1 MPNFRCYARLR
12 QLPTWPKLRH
22 VIGGPYSL
30 AAQFAAC
37 HAGRSSCVKVYAI
50 YAIRDPR
57 FIDPFGHPFG
67 PAFYVGM
74 TSNPRARVLSH
85 LRQAVKKLRPDIA
98 KDQQITAIL
107 QEGEVP
113 QFELLSCVFSLS
125 DALHAEK
132 LWTRYFATMGYS
144 STFGITNP
152 AYSARE
158 YAHAF
163 EPDYAAEALTVGEA
177 FAFGLSIHLQCLDCG
192 HIRVKGHA
200 ARLNKSAFS
209 KKTLGNLRAEQRY
222 CFECSGQAFCVG
234 AVC

>member
-1 MPNFRCYARLR
+1 M
-12 QLPTWPKLRH
+12 
-22 VIGGPYSL
+22 
-30 AAQFAAC
+30 
-37 HAGRSSCVKVYAI
+37 
-50 YAIRDPR
+50 
-57 FIDPFGHPFG
+57 
-67 PAFYVGM
+67 
-74 TSNPRARVLSH
+74 
-85 LRQAVKKLRPDIA
+85 
-98 KDQQITAIL
+98 AIL

-125 DALHAEK
+125 GALHTEK

-144 STFGITNP
+144 LTFGITNP

-163 EPDYAAEALTVGEA
+163 EPDYAAEALTVDEA
-177 FAFGLSIHLQCLDCG
+177 FAFGLSVHLQCLDCG

-200 ARLNKSAFS
+200 ARLNKSAS
-209 KKTLGNLRAEQRY
+209 TKKSLAHLRAEQRY